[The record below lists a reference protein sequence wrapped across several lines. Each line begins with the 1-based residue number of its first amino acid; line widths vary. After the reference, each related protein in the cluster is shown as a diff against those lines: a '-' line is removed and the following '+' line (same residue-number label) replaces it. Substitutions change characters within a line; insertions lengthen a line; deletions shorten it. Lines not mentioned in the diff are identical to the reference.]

1 MAAFLLT
8 ISSLL
13 LSSARVRGELDY
25 LTVDEEPDP
34 GPSLDTVYVPGTPGA
49 AWTVE
54 EIQTTRERILQGINP
69 DWEVQYNM
77 TGIGAFLTPETE
89 TVTENKIMRLVFHDC
104 VRYTDGTGGCDGCL
118 NWAGYEN
125 ISEVKIF
132 QVLKIFQCWGRRS
145 VSLR

>member
-25 LTVDEEPDP
+25 LTEDEEPDP

-54 EIQTTRERILQGINP
+54 EIQTTMNSSCSQP
-69 DWEVQYNM
+69 ATSPM
-77 TGIGAFLTPETE
+77 
-89 TVTENKIMRLVFHDC
+89 
-104 VRYTDGTGGCDGCL
+104 
-118 NWAGYEN
+118 
-125 ISEVKIF
+125 
-132 QVLKIFQCWGRRS
+132 
-145 VSLR
+145 